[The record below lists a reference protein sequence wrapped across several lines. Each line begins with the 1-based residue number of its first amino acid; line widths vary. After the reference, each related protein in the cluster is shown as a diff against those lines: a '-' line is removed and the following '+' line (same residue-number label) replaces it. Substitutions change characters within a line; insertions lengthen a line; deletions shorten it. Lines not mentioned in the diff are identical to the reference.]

1 MSMAATV
8 HAATIALFAIWGLLR
23 ILEQFSSWPFV
34 IYRGLI
40 GLLLLV
46 GAATGLLT

>member
-1 MSMAATV
+1 VLAVGLATGSVAAF
-8 HAATIALFAIWGLLR
+8 FAIWGLLR

-34 IYRGLI
+34 VYRGLI